1 MMIKRKRRKMAIMV
15 PIASMGD
22 IAFLLIIFF
31 ILASNFAQEVHIEF
45 DPARSPDIEKME
57 RSQVSVVVD
66 KDGQIWLQGEKCPV
80 ELLAGG
86 AEALLVEQ
94 DNKVVMLT
102 VHRELPH
109 GVYGEVFLKLSEAGA
124 EIALVGEKGDE

>member
-1 MMIKRKRRKMAIMV
+1 MPMAV
-15 PIASMGD
+15 SVASMGD

-31 ILASNFAQEVHIEF
+31 ILASNFAKEAHIEF
-45 DPARSPDIEKME
+45 DPARSPDIEKMK
-57 RSQVSVVVD
+57 RSQVSVTVD

-80 ELLAGG
+80 DLLDRGVD
-86 AEALLVEQ
+86 LLLDGQ

-109 GVYGEVFLKLSEAGA
+109 DVYGAVFLKLSEAGA
-124 EIALVGEKGDE
+124 EIALVGEKKED

>member
-1 MMIKRKRRKMAIMV
+1 MMIKRTRRKMSVMV

-31 ILASNFAQEVHIEF
+31 ILASNFAQEAHIDF
-45 DPARSPDIEKME
+45 DPAKSPDIEKME
-57 RSQVSVVVD
+57 RSQVSVTVD
-66 KDGQIWLQGEKCPV
+66 KDGQIWLQGEECPV
-80 ELLAGG
+80 DLLDGG
-86 AEALLVEQ
+86 VKALLDGQ

-124 EIALVGEKGDE
+124 EIALVGVKKED

>member
-1 MMIKRKRRKMAIMV
+1 MKIERKRRKMPIMV
-15 PIASMGD
+15 PIAAMGD

-31 ILASNFAQEVHIEF
+31 ILASNFAQEAHIDF
-45 DPARSPDIEKME
+45 DPAKSPDIEKME
-57 RSQVSVVVD
+57 RSQVSVIID
-66 KDGQIWLQGEKCPV
+66 QDGQIWLQGEECPV
-80 ELLAGG
+80 DLLAGG
-86 AEALLVEQ
+86 VEALLDAQ

-109 GVYGEVFLKLSEAGA
+109 DVYGQAFLELSEAGA

>member
-1 MMIKRKRRKMAIMV
+1 MMIKRNRRKVSVMV
-15 PIASMGD
+15 SVASMGD

-31 ILASNFAQEVHIEF
+31 ILASNFAQEAHIEY
-45 DPARSPDIEKME
+45 DPAKSSDIEKME

-66 KDGQIWLQGEKCPV
+66 EDGQIWLQGEECPV
-80 ELLAGG
+80 DLLDGGVESLLA
-86 AEALLVEQ
+86 EQ

-102 VHRELPH
+102 IHKALPH
-109 GVYGEVFLKLSEAGA
+109 EIYGKIFLKLSEAGA

>member
-1 MMIKRKRRKMAIMV
+1 MMIKRKRRKMPMAV
-15 PIASMGD
+15 SVASMGD

-31 ILASNFAQEVHIEF
+31 ILASNFAKEAHI
-45 DPARSPDIEKME
+45 DLDTAKSPDIEKIE

-66 KDGQIWLQGEKCPV
+66 KDGQLWLQGEPCPID
-80 ELLAGG
+80 LLDRGVR
-86 AEALLVEQ
+86 ALLEDQ

-109 GVYGEVFLKLSEAGA
+109 DVYGAVFLKLSEAGA
-124 EIALVGEKGDE
+124 EIALVGEKKED

>member
-31 ILASNFAQEVHIEF
+31 ILASNFAQEAHIEF
-45 DPARSPDIEKME
+45 DPAKSPDIEKME

-66 KDGQIWLQGEKCPV
+66 KEGQIWLQGEECPV
-80 ELLAGG
+80 DLLDGG
-86 AEALLVEQ
+86 VEALLADE

-102 VHRELPH
+102 IHRELPH
-109 GVYGEVFLKLSEAGA
+109 DVYGEVFLKLSEAGA

>member
-31 ILASNFAQEVHIEF
+31 ILASNFAQEAHIEF
-45 DPARSPDIEKME
+45 DPAKSPDIEKME

-66 KDGQIWLQGEKCPV
+66 KEGQIWLQGEECPV
-80 ELLAGG
+80 DLLDGGVKALLAD
-86 AEALLVEQ
+86 E

-109 GVYGEVFLKLSEAGA
+109 DAYGPVFLKLSEAGA

>member
-1 MMIKRKRRKMAIMV
+1 MMIKRKRRKMPMAV
-15 PIASMGD
+15 SVASMGD

-31 ILASNFAQEVHIEF
+31 ILASNFAQEAHI
-45 DPARSPDIEKME
+45 DLDTAKSPDIEKME

-66 KDGQIWLQGEKCPV
+66 KDGQVWLQGEECPV
-80 ELLAGG
+80 DLLDGGVEALLAG
-86 AEALLVEQ
+86 Q

-102 VHRELPH
+102 VHRELAH
-109 GVYGEVFLKLSEAGA
+109 NVYGQVFLKLSEAGA

>member
-1 MMIKRKRRKMAIMV
+1 MMISRKRRKMSIMV

-31 ILASNFAQEVHIEF
+31 ILASNFAQEAHIKF
-45 DPARSPDIEKME
+45 DPAKSPDIEKMK
-57 RSQVSVVVD
+57 RSQVSVAVD
-66 KDGQIWLQGEKCPV
+66 KEGQIWLQGEECPV
-80 ELLAGG
+80 DLLSGG
-86 AEALLVEQ
+86 VEALLVEQ

-102 VHRELPH
+102 VHRELTH
-109 GVYGEVFLKLSEAGA
+109 DVYGPVFLKLSEAGA